1 MDHRL
6 VQSVGFW
13 KLARGQYALLGELA
27 DLPRALLT
35 AFFRDEEPDP
45 KQKWK
50 ELLVPLEIASSRI
63 ILGFNVVC
71 FPFVSQICEDLR

>member
-6 VQSVGFW
+6 VQSVG
-13 KLARGQYALLGELA
+13 
-27 DLPRALLT
+27 
-35 AFFRDEEPDP
+35 
-45 KQKWK
+45 
-50 ELLVPLEIASSRI
+50 I